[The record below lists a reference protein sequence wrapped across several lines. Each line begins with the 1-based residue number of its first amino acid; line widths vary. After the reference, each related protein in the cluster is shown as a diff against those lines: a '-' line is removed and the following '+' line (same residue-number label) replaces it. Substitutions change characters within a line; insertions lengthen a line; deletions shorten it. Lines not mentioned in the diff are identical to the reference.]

1 LIPARTSANP
11 VTGYLW
17 MAVHLSRERRFFVV
31 KATRFAILRAVTKP
45 IPGTLQEGG
54 APFQTTHWTVVLRVR
69 ETQSDG
75 SAQRALS
82 DSCEAYW
89 PPLYTFVRRRG
100 YSPSDAQDLVQD
112 FFVHLF
118 KQNTLSRADREKG
131 RLRTFLLTSL
141 ENFLRKQWNRVHTIK
156 RGGKQQMVSFDLLL
170 PNAEAAMQANAHLSD
185 VISYDVTWA
194 SNVVTRA
201 WKNLRQTFAAEG
213 KHQWIDELKPF
224 IAGGTTA
231 LPNQEGVAQRLG
243 VRIATF
249 RVWLTR
255 LRQRYR
261 DALRAEV
268 ASTVSDPT
276 DVDDELQYLYRIL
289 TS

>member
-1 LIPARTSANP
+1 
-11 VTGYLW
+11 
-17 MAVHLSRERRFFVV
+17 M
-31 KATRFAILRAVTKP
+31 LR
-45 IPGTLQEGG
+45 I
-54 APFQTTHWTVVLRVR
+54 R

-82 DSCEAYW
+82 DFCEAYW

-141 ENFLRKQWNRVHTIK
+141 ENFLRKQWNRMHTIK
-156 RGGKQQMVSFDLLL
+156 RGGEQQLVSFDLLL
-170 PNAEAAMQANAHLSD
+170 PNAEAAMQASAHLSD
-185 VISYDVTWA
+185 VISYDVAWA
-194 SNVVTRA
+194 SSVVRRA
-201 WKNLRQTFAAEG
+201 WKNLRQTFATEG
-213 KHQWIDELKPF
+213 KREWIDELKPF

-231 LPNQEGVAQRLG
+231 LPNQEDVAQQLG
-243 VRIATF
+243 VPIATF

-268 ASTVSDPT
+268 ASTVSDPA

>member
-1 LIPARTSANP
+1 
-11 VTGYLW
+11 
-17 MAVHLSRERRFFVV
+17 M
-31 KATRFAILRAVTKP
+31 
-45 IPGTLQEGG
+45 
-54 APFQTTHWTVVLRVR
+54 LRVR

-82 DSCEAYW
+82 DFCEAYW

-100 YSPSDAQDLVQD
+100 YSQSDAQDLVQD
-112 FFVHLF
+112 FFVDLF
-118 KQNTLSRADREKG
+118 KQNTLSRADQEKG

-141 ENFLRKQWNRVHTIK
+141 ENSLRKQWKRTHAIK

-170 PNAEAAMQANAHLSD
+170 PKAEAAMQASAHLSD
-185 VISYDVTWA
+185 VISYDVAWA
-194 SNVVTRA
+194 SSVVTRS
-201 WKNLRQTFAAEG
+201 WKNLRQTFANEG
-213 KHQWIDELKPF
+213 KREWIDELKPF

-231 LPNQEGVAQRLG
+231 LPNQEDVAQRLG
-243 VRIATF
+243 VPAATF

-268 ASTVSDPT
+268 ASTVSDPA

>member
-1 LIPARTSANP
+1 MQAAKADSDE
-11 VTGYLW
+11 
-17 MAVHLSRERRFFVV
+17 SR
-31 KATRFAILRAVTKP
+31 K
-45 IPGTLQEGG
+45 
-54 APFQTTHWTVVLRVR
+54 
-69 ETQSDG
+69 
-75 SAQRALS
+75 ALS
-82 DSCEAYW
+82 DFCEAYW

-118 KQNTLSRADREKG
+118 KENTLSGADREKG

-141 ENFLRKQWNRVHTIK
+141 ENFLRKQWKRMHTIK
-156 RGGKQQMVSFDLLL
+156 RGGKQHMVSFDLLL
-170 PNAEAAMQANAHLSD
+170 PNAEAAVQASAHLSD
-185 VISYDVTWA
+185 VISYDVAWA
-194 SNVVTRA
+194 STVVTRA
-201 WKNLRQTFAAEG
+201 WKNLRQTFATEG
-213 KHQWIDELKPF
+213 KREWIDELKPF
-224 IAGGTTA
+224 IAGGTTT
-231 LPNQEGVAQRLG
+231 LPNQEDVALRLG